1 METIMSVMINESDA
15 ISQELLK
22 VLLESIRKENRVGL
36 ALMYLI
42 VPVLFLTY
50 NYSKYLINVT
60 DFLSGY
66 LTRVLETGCQ
76 NN

>member
-1 METIMSVMINESDA
+1 MINESDA

-42 VPVLFLTY
+42 VPVLFLT
-50 NYSKYLINVT
+50 
-60 DFLSGY
+60 
-66 LTRVLETGCQ
+66 
-76 NN
+76 